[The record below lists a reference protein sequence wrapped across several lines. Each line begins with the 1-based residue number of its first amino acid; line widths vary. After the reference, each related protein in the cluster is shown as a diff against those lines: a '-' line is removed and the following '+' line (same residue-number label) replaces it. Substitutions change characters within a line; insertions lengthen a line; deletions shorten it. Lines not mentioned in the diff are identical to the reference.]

1 MQDQR
6 RQEASKKAQMK
17 RKLYRACK
25 AAGLMGAVAGLLI
38 GAVAV
43 FILMQWKAGKT
54 ADTYTKNLQ
63 TEKNKTESLQ
73 KELDQTTEGKKEKLK
88 SVDWNLMLVG
98 KDYPLDESFKVKLET
113 VEEEFQLDYRV
124 VESAKKMLEAA
135 RAEELNPVITSAY
148 LDNEQQKKLFN
159 TQMELET
166 EGGLT
171 YLDAYEAALKETD
184 LPGAGEHATG
194 LALDIVSSDYQNLD
208 DKQASTKENK
218 WLQEHCT
225 EYGFILRY
233 PSGKEDVTGRNYEA
247 WHFRY
252 VGTEAAQE
260 IAKKGIT
267 LEEYVLGQQA
277 ENKE

>member
-1 MQDQR
+1 MQEQR
-6 RQEASKKAQMK
+6 GQEAKKKLQMK
-17 RKLYRACK
+17 KKLYRACK
-25 AAGLMGAVAGLLI
+25 AAGIMGAVAGLLI

-43 FILMQWKAGKT
+43 FLLMQWKAGKA

-63 TEKNKTESLQ
+63 KEKNKTESVQ
-73 KELDQTTEGKKEKLK
+73 KELDQTTEGKQAKLK
-88 SVDWNLMLVG
+88 DADWNLLLVG

-166 EGGLT
+166 ESGLS
-171 YLDAYEAALKETD
+171 YLDAYEATLKATA

-194 LALDIVSSDYQNLD
+194 LALDIVSGDYQNLD
-208 DKQASTKENK
+208 EKQANTKENK
-218 WLQEHCT
+218 WLQEHCA

-233 PSGKEDVTGRNYEA
+233 PSGKEDVTGRNYES

-260 IAKKGIT
+260 IVKQGIT
-267 LEEYVLGQQA
+267 LEEYVLGQ
-277 ENKE
+277 